1 MEVEKNNSG
10 VHVSRITDLKADVQT
25 TENRKTFDH
34 KLFVSNHLPL

>member
-25 TENRKTFDH
+25 TETRKTFDH